1 MDGDESNTT
10 GAKENITN
18 ISDPISEG
26 PSDLVPSEEVTFAE
40 KVRKLISF

>member
-10 GAKENITN
+10 DAKENITN
-18 ISDPISEG
+18 ISKG

-40 KVRKLISF
+40 KVLKLIAF